1 MVGLPTFSASLVRL
15 HDCTR
20 ERFARATVV
29 AAGLLLAHTTRL
41 RNETR
46 RAWWHIYRERKK
58 GESYLPTRP
67 LALIG

>member
-1 MVGLPTFSASLVRL
+1 MVGLPTFSVSLVRL

-20 ERFARATVV
+20 ERFARATVL
-29 AAGLLLAHTTRL
+29 AAGLSWLTRRGSVTK
-41 RNETR
+41 RNERGGT
-46 RAWWHIYRERKK
+46 YTERKK